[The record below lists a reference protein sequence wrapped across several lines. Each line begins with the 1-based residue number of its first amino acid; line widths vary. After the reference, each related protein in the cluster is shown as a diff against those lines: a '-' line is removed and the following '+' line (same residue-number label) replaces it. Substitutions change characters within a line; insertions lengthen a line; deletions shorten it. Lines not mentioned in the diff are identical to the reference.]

1 MVGIKKTD
9 MAKRITREQK
19 NQRAVEDLIN
29 KMFEIAGHNV
39 SYNDIKDRKDDWY
52 TEWTMTV
59 AQNEE
64 WKKWGRQYLKEKF
77 QYNKLICEREINM
90 VSLMWGLKFND
101 LEHNLP

>member
-1 MVGIKKTD
+1 
-9 MAKRITREQK
+9 
-19 NQRAVEDLIN
+19 
-29 KMFEIAGHNV
+29 
-39 SYNDIKDRKDDWY
+39 
-52 TEWTMTV
+52 MTV

-77 QYNKLICEREINM
+77 RYNKLICEREINM